1 VVTREALLG
10 ILIWGSVQSFRSF
23 VMRGQ
28 SKWLVAKEK
37 RTLGSIFE
45 LICYL

>member
-1 VVTREALLG
+1 VAPRGSTFRV
-10 ILIWGSVQSFRSF
+10 LIWGSEPSFRSF

-37 RTLGSIFE
+37 KKKKNFGKHP
-45 LICYL
+45 